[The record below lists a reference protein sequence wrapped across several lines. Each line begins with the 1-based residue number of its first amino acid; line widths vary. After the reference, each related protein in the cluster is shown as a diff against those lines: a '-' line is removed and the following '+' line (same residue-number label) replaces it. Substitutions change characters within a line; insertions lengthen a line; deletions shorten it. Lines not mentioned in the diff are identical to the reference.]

1 MDDRELYHYGVLG
14 MKWGVR
20 RTAAQLGHQIK
31 QRKADKKRKAN
42 LEKARVARAE
52 KKKAE
57 EERQK
62 KLAAGKLK
70 VKDMTDAE
78 LQAKINRLE
87 MEKKYS
93 DLKKSSVQSTRG
105 KKFVDKFLDSSSD
118 KLADN
123 VAADLLAQ
131 TVKSVGA
138 KGVNQFID
146 SLNGT
151 VKTDNKFERVYA
163 NNKKKS

>member
-20 RTAAQLGHQIK
+20 RTAAQLGHRVK
-31 QRKADKKRKAN
+31 QRKVEKKRKEN
-42 LEKARVARAE
+42 LDKARKARVE

-57 EERQK
+57 AERQK

-70 VKDMTDAE
+70 VKDMTDVE
-78 LQAKINRLE
+78 IQAKINRLE
-87 MEKKYS
+87 LEKKYN
-93 DLKKSSVQSTRG
+93 DLQKNSVQSTRG

-131 TVKSVGA
+131 TVKSLGA
-138 KGVNQFID
+138 KAVNDVINNINAGVK
-146 SLNGT
+146 SE
-151 VKTDNKFERVYA
+151 NKFEKVYT
-163 NNKKKS
+163 NNKRNK